1 MKPPNPL
8 SPNSTFLDRVE
19 YALQWIIGLAIVD
32 LKGKPCL
39 SGMLTCLLLYT
50 PMIAG
55 LVFIMW
61 LTGYL
66 KW

>member
-1 MKPPNPL
+1 VNPLPPNC
-8 SPNSTFLDRVE
+8 TFLDRV
-19 YALQWIIGLAIVD
+19 LGLAIVD

-55 LVFIMW
+55 LVLIMW
-61 LTGYL
+61 LTPATP
-66 KW
+66 